1 MPGQGG
7 GNLRNTLGPMNPT
20 VIIADDH
27 PIIVAGLQ
35 QIISK
40 SMRYTVTGVAYNG
53 RDLLTRLKQGGCDIL
68 ILDYSMPKS
77 TEPDGYLLVEF
88 IRRNYPAIKILLLT
102 MLDSPML
109 LRRLDGLQVEGLVS
123 KSDAFIDISTA
134 LDAVRAGTIYRSPTM
149 QKLLSGGHW
158 PSDADARDLS
168 ARELE
173 VLRLFSDGL
182 SVTEIAEKLSKS
194 VKTISTQKMSAMRK
208 LGVSTDLDLHTA
220 IRSGNIP
227 M

>member
-1 MPGQGG
+1 
-7 GNLRNTLGPMNPT
+7 MNPKI
-20 VIIADDH
+20 VIADDH

-40 SMRYTVTGVAYNG
+40 STRYTVAGVANNG
-53 RDLLTRLKQGGCDIL
+53 RDLLTWLKQGACDIL

-77 TEPDGYLLVEF
+77 TDPDGYLLVEL
-88 IRRNYPAIKILLLT
+88 IRRNYPRIKILLLT
-102 MLDSPML
+102 MLNSPML

-123 KSDAFIDISTA
+123 KSDAFADIGTA
-134 LDAVRAGTIYRSPTM
+134 LDAVSADKIYRSPTM
-149 QKLLSGGHW
+149 RKLLSGGHW
-158 PSDADARDLS
+158 PSDADSRDLS

-173 VLRLFSDGL
+173 VLRLLSDGL

-194 VKTISTQKMSAMRK
+194 IKTISTQKMSAMRK

-220 IRSGNIP
+220 IRFSNIL
-227 M
+227 

>member
-1 MPGQGG
+1 
-7 GNLRNTLGPMNPT
+7 MNPKI
-20 VIIADDH
+20 VIADDH

-40 SMRYTVTGVAYNG
+40 STRYTVAGVANNG
-53 RDLLTRLKQGGCDIL
+53 RDLLTWLKQGACDIL

-77 TEPDGYLLVEF
+77 TDPDGYLLVEL
-88 IRRNYPAIKILLLT
+88 IRRNYPRIKILLLT

-123 KSDAFIDISTA
+123 KSDAFADIGTA
-134 LDAVRAGTIYRSPTM
+134 LDAVSADKIYRSPTM
-149 QKLLSGGHW
+149 RKLLSGGHW
-158 PSDADARDLS
+158 PSDADSRDLS

-173 VLRLFSDGL
+173 VLRLLSDGL

-194 VKTISTQKMSAMRK
+194 IKTISTQKMSAMRK

-220 IRSGNIP
+220 IRFSNIL
-227 M
+227 